1 MIRTAGFDTHVWGPS
16 GKAYQYSPSAV
27 AAVTADKAQ
36 EYNAIL
42 SDMLSRLGLKRNP
55 SRKEIE
61 EAEKRWREKS
71 QQKVSQLAASVS
83 LKDRYRIVR
92 KAMEEAG
99 IGRIPSSTDGLAVVF
114 YSNNDHKDSIASFS
128 INTGNQK
135 TGPTSATNVTQASC
149 PNGENNASG
158 YRCPLLGQGCYAEET
173 SQKWVTQ
180 RHNSAAGFDPKNPHS
195 GSKYSVEE
203 IAEAEAFC
211 LDAAYQTWE
220 LIGLNNGVRLHVVGD
235 CVTPQAARIVSR
247 AAEKYVMPNLQGA
260 GVRTDSRRK
269 NVWNYTHAWREVP
282 RSAWSPGISVFA
294 SCDRI
299 EDLEEAAD
307 RGYAPCVV
315 VPDYVQKE
323 AGKYSGK
330 GIQLKN
336 GWTLLPCPYEVGMK
350 NAQNERV
357 WCIECGFCLKDDF
370 FRSKKFAVA
379 FAAHTDKSV
388 GVANRLIQIEEVIRK

>member
-1 MIRTAGFDTHVWGPS
+1 MIKTAGFDTHVWGPS
-16 GKAYQYSPSAV
+16 GKAYPYTPSAV
-27 AAVTADKAQ
+27 AAITADKAK
-36 EYNAIL
+36 EYNAALSGIL
-42 SDMLSRLGLKRNP
+42 ARLGLKRNP
-55 SRKEIE
+55 TKKEIE
-61 EAEKRWREKS
+61 EAEKRWKAKS
-71 QQKVSQLAASVS
+71 DQKVVGLAASVS
-83 LKDRYRIVR
+83 LKERYAIVR
-92 KAMEEAG
+92 QAMKEAG
-99 IGRIPSSTDGLAVVF
+99 ISRIPSSKDGLAVVF
-114 YSNNDHKDSIASFS
+114 YSHTDHKDSIASFS

-135 TGPTSATNVTQASC
+135 TGPTSATNAAQASC

-158 YRCPLLGQGCYAEET
+158 YRCPLLGQGCYAEDT

-180 RHNSAAGFDPKNPHS
+180 RHNTAAGFDPADPYR
-195 GSKYSVEE
+195 GSKFSVQE
-203 IAEAEAFC
+203 IAEAEARC

-235 CVTPQAARIVSR
+235 CVTPQAARAVSR
-247 AAEKYVMPNLQGA
+247 AAEKYVRPNLAGA
-260 GVRTDSRRK
+260 GAKTDSRRK

-299 EDLEEAAD
+299 EDIEEAAD

-315 VPDYVQKE
+315 VPDYVQNE
-323 AGKYSGK
+323 AGKYTGN
-330 GIQLKN
+330 GIPLKN

-350 NAQNERV
+350 NARGERV

-379 FAAHTDKSV
+379 FAAHTAKSV
-388 GVANRLIQIEEVIRK
+388 GVANRLIQIEEVVRK